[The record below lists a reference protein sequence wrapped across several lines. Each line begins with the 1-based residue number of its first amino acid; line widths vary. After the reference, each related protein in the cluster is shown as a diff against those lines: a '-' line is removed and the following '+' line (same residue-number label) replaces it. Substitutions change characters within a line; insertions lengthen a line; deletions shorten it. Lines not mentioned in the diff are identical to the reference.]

1 MTQEIKSN
9 ESEGNTKD
17 NAEESNE
24 VSNAVNNE
32 VSSTAENS
40 ITKAYSNDVAEAKVT
55 DEKVIENVAPV
66 ELTGSAFTIV
76 RHDNGIAHLVID
88 VIGENVNTLKAEF
101 TEQVNAV
108 LAEIKADKAITGI
121 VLCSGKKGSFVAG
134 ADINMLDACQSRDE
148 VVALSR
154 QGQRIFSLLEQL
166 PIPIVA
172 AIDGACLGGGLELAM
187 ACHARV
193 CSDNSKTALG
203 LPEVQLGL
211 LPGSGGTQRL
221 PKLVG
226 LQKAL
231 DMMLTGKQLRAKQAL
246 KSGLVDDVVPS
257 SVLLNV
263 AENLAISLRQ
273 RGKKTIKRKQ
283 GLMDKLLENNAVG
296 RKVVYQQAQKTVLAK
311 TQGNYPAP
319 AKIIDCI
326 RTGIESSAEKGYR
339 VEAEHFADL
348 VMSDESAQLRQL
360 FFATTAMKKEQGVA
374 DVMPEQMTKAGVLG
388 GGLMGGGIAFV
399 TATKANMPVRVKD
412 INHKGIGQAL
422 KYSYQILNKK
432 VKRRFLL
439 NSEMQKQLAM
449 ITGSVEYTGF
459 QALDIVVEAVFEDLA
474 LKQNMV
480 AEVEEHAHDKTI
492 FASNT
497 SSLPIGK
504 IAAKAQRPENV
515 IGLHYFSPV
524 DKMPLVEIIPHDKTS
539 DQTISNTV
547 AFAKKQGKTP
557 IVVKDKAGFYVNRIL
572 APYMNEAAILLL
584 AGEPIDKIDKALVKF
599 GFPVGPMQLLDEVGI
614 DVGAKIGPIL
624 QADLGERFAA
634 PAAFDKLLADGR
646 LGKKVNKGFY
656 QYEKPTFT
664 KNLQNTFKGIKSGQ
678 KQVDETIYGLLN
690 IKPMGSLSAA
700 EISKRCTYMMLNE
713 AARCVDEGIVRNARD
728 GDIGAIFGIGFPPF
742 LGGPLRYIDKIG
754 AKSVVAQLSQWA
766 KQHGERYSPCEAL
779 ITMAENDVVYYPK

>member
-1 MTQEIKSN
+1 MSKATDKDEMEN
-9 ESEGNTKD
+9 NTETD
-17 NAEESNE
+17 ITE
-24 VSNAVNNE
+24 AVNGTEADNSVVE
-32 VSSTAENS
+32 NTEKNDTEAKNTAES
-40 ITKAYSNDVAEAKVT
+40 SV
-55 DEKVIENVAPV
+55 
-66 ELTGSAFTIV
+66 SAFTLV
-76 RHDNGIAHLVID
+76 RHENGIAHLVID

-101 TEQVNAV
+101 TEQIQAV
-108 LAEIKADKAITGI
+108 LADIKADKGITGI
-121 VLCSGKKGSFVAG
+121 VLCSGKEGTFVAG
-134 ADINMLDACQSRDE
+134 ADINMIDDCQSRDE

-154 QGQRIFSLLEQL
+154 QGQRIFAQLEQL
-166 PIPIVA
+166 SIPIVA
-172 AIDGACLGGGLELAM
+172 AIDGSCLGGGLELAM

-193 CSDNSKTALG
+193 CSDNAKTALG

-246 KSGLVDDVVPS
+246 KAGLVDDVVPS
-257 SVLLNV
+257 SVLLTV
-263 AENLAISLRQ
+263 AEQVAIKLHQ
-273 RGKKTIKRKQ
+273 RGKSSAKRKKSTV
-283 GLMDKLLENNAVG
+283 DKLLENNSVG
-296 RKVVYQQAQKTVLAK
+296 RNIVYQQAQKTVQAK

-319 AKIIDCI
+319 VKIIDCV
-326 RTGIESSAEKGYR
+326 RTGIEFSSEKGYLL
-339 VEAEHFADL
+339 EAEHFADL

-360 FFATTAMKKEQGVA
+360 FFASTAMKKEQGVA
-374 DVMPEQMTKAGVLG
+374 DVMPEKISKAGVLG

-399 TATKANMPVRVKD
+399 TATKANIPVRVKD

-422 KYSYQILNKK
+422 KYSYQVLNKK
-432 VKRRFLL
+432 VKRRFML
-439 NSEMQKQLAM
+439 NSQMQKQLSM

-459 QALDIVVEAVFEDLA
+459 KALDIVVEAVFEDLS
-474 LKQNMV
+474 LKQKMV
-480 AEVEEHAHDKTI
+480 AEVEANCHEKTI

-497 SSLPIGK
+497 SSLPIGN
-504 IAAKAQRPENV
+504 IAAKAKRPENV

-524 DKMPLVEIIPHDKTS
+524 DKMPLVEIIPHDTTS
-539 DQTISNTV
+539 DQTISTTV

-584 AGEPIDKIDKALVKF
+584 AGEPIDKIDQALVKF

-656 QYEKPTFT
+656 QYQKQSFAKTLT
-664 KNLQNTFKGIKSGQ
+664 NTFKGIKAGQ
-678 KQVDETIYGLLN
+678 KQVDETIYSLLS
-690 IKPMGSLSAA
+690 IKPTGSLSSA

-713 AARCVDEGIVRNARD
+713 AARCVEEGIVRNARD
-728 GDIGAIFGIGFPPF
+728 GDMGAIFGIGFPPF

-766 KQHGERYSPCEAL
+766 EQHGERYTPCQAL
-779 ITMAENDVVYYPK
+779 ITMAENDQAYYPK